1 MDQSIVSAMMR
12 FLSHEKM
19 CIRCKQYN
27 RDSGKS
33 QYGKVI
39 LIPGNR
45 TRCDRALSERESDAA
60 GNREDEKTR
69 NEVLR
74 KKLAQIE
81 GNLRRGAVEHG
92 TRFFM
97 QG

>member
-1 MDQSIVSAMMR
+1 MMH
-12 FLSHEKM
+12 FPSHEKM

-45 TRCDRALSERESDAA
+45 YRCDRALSERESDAA

-69 NEVLR
+69 NKVLL

-92 TRFFM
+92 ARFFM